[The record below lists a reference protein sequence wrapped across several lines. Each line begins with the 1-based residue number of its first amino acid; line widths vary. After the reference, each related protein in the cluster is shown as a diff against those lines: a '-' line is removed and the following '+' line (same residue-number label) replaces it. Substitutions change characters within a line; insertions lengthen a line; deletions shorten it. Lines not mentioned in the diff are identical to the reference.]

1 MRWIRIT
8 PSALMRAVAA
18 LLVLASILPVPGC
31 SAPAGSG
38 DLSLFDTSPSSLDPA
53 MCSDS
58 SSASY
63 IVNVFS
69 GLVTLDRELE
79 VIGDIAES
87 WEVSADGRTY
97 TFHLRDGVKFHSGRE
112 LTAADFKYSIERAAD
127 PQTGSSV
134 AEAYLGD
141 IVGFREKIR
150 GEAEEVSG
158 VQVVDNRTLE
168 ITIDAPKAYFLSKLT
183 HPTSFVVNSANV
195 ASGDEWWRQ
204 PDGTGPF
211 KLHYWA
217 EGQIIVLHRNDDFYR
232 GKARLNSVTY
242 NLRGS
247 PMMMYE
253 NGQIDIVAIGASDVD
268 RALDTS
274 NPLNRELVVASELS
288 VYYIGF
294 NVSTPP
300 LDDVRVRQA
309 LCHAVDKE
317 KLVEVLAKGIVTTAY
332 GILPPGMPGYNDS
345 LEGLR
350 YDVTLARQL
359 LNESS
364 YSGGLPSIV
373 LSTAGWCVGVSAISS
388 AIAWMW
394 QENLG
399 ANVSIQCVEPQTFY
413 TELQQRELTAFE
425 IGWIA
430 DYPDPEN
437 FLDVLFHS
445 DSVVN
450 HIGYN
455 NSEMDRLLEEARVE
469 TDSDARLSLYRDI
482 EYILVN
488 EAVWLPIYYPRTYY
502 LVKPYV
508 KGFSP
513 SSVIIPVLIDVWIE
527 R

>member
-1 MRWIRIT
+1 M
-8 PSALMRAVAA
+8 
-18 LLVLASILPVPGC
+18 LVLATILPVSGC
-31 SAPAGSG
+31 SAPADSG
-38 DLSLFDTSPSSLDPA
+38 DLSLFGTSPSSLDPA

-58 SSASY
+58 TSAGY

-79 VIGDIAES
+79 TIGDIAER

-97 TFHLRDGVKFHSGRE
+97 TFHIRDGVKFHSGRE
-112 LTAADFKYSIERAAD
+112 VTAGDFKYSIERAAD

-141 IVGFREKIR
+141 IVGFKEKAHGITD
-150 GEAEEVSG
+150 EVIG

-183 HPTSFVVNSANV
+183 HPTSFVVNSENV
-195 ASGDEWWRQ
+195 ASGEEWWRH

-253 NGQIDIVAIGASDVD
+253 NRQIDIVGVGAYDID
-268 RALDTS
+268 RVLDTS

-309 LCHAVDKE
+309 LCHAIDKE
-317 KLVEVLAKGIVTTAY
+317 KLIEVLAKGTVTVAY
-332 GILPPGMPGYNDS
+332 GILPPGMPGYNES
-345 LEGLR
+345 LEGLG
-350 YDVTLARQL
+350 YNVSLAQQL
-359 LNESS
+359 IADSD
-364 YSGGLPSIV
+364 YSHDLPEIV
-373 LSTAGWCVGVSAISS
+373 LSLAGWCAGVSAINS

-399 ANVSIQCVEPQTFY
+399 ANVSIQCVEPQTFH
-413 TELQQRELTAFE
+413 TELQQRELTAFQ

-455 NSEMDRLLEEARVE
+455 NSEVDRLLEEARVE
-469 TDSDARLSLYRDI
+469 TDSDVRLSLYRDI

-488 EAVWLPIYYPRTYY
+488 EAVCLPIYYPRTYY

-513 SSVIIPVLIDVWIE
+513 SSVIIPVLMDVWIE